1 MPKFVIEREIPEAGG
16 LSAAEMQAVPRKP
29 CGVLNTLGP
38 QIQWVDSIGV
48 EDMPAGFIVAG
59 RLRASSGGAWAR
71 QAPVP
76 PGWL

>member
-38 QIQWVDSIGV
+38 QIQ
-48 EDMPAGFIVAG
+48 
-59 RLRASSGGAWAR
+59 
-71 QAPVP
+71 
-76 PGWL
+76 